1 MTNTWRMLAPGPFF
15 MPLATRAVW
24 AGDRMIVVTHDQ
36 TVAYDPAVDMWTT
49 ISAGIHLFDPDGRVW
64 TEVEPIP
71 IGGSKGP
78 SGPVFLDTDF
88 LIPRW
93 GRAALFDTS
102 THTWTEI
109 VLPGGGD
116 EHEMVWTG
124 QELLMW
130 GAACCDGRDQEGFTS
145 IDAWHWPLP
154 N

>member
-1 MTNTWRMLAPGPFF
+1 VTNTWRMLAPGPFF

-78 SGPVFLDTDF
+78 SGP
-88 LIPRW
+88 
-93 GRAALFDTS
+93 A

-130 GAACCDGRDQEGFTS
+130 GAACCDDRDREGFTS
-145 IDAWHWPLP
+145 IDAWRWPLP